1 VLEGQPQRHVTAE
14 RVAPDHRP
22 GDVQRVH
29 ETDDVAGERVDRCLT
44 QCGVEDRQ
52 ARGDGTIPMTEAV
65 EDGVPVMHLPHE
77 TVQEDHRLSGPELQ
91 PAKLRRLALRS
102 LTSVHRNLLVGT

>member
-1 VLEGQPQRHVTAE
+1 
-14 RVAPDHRP
+14 
-22 GDVQRVH
+22 
-29 ETDDVAGERVDRCLT
+29 
-44 QCGVEDRQ
+44 
-52 ARGDGTIPMTEAV
+52 MTEAV

-77 TVQEDHRLSGPELQ
+77 TVQEDHRLSGPALQ